1 MGANPSAVVIISFRE
16 AATLLGLLVDQG
28 LDPATFYG
36 ADGVFSGQL
45 PALVGGDASI
55 IDGMKVIGASGSD
68 EFNNRL
74 ADAGVT
80 DFIYGGQGYDCGII
94 TALWAASEG
103 TDDTTTWDPQTL
115 LDLTEG
121 GTTCTTYADCLAL
134 VEAGEDVDYDGQSG
148 PLSLA
153 PGNPGG
159 DSNLGNPTFTVYSV
173 ARYEDGGILTP
184 VSDTVVDL
192 R

>member
-1 MGANPSAVVIISFRE
+1 M
-16 AATLLGLLVDQG
+16 
-28 LDPATFYG
+28 
-36 ADGVFSGQL
+36 
-45 PALVGGDASI
+45 GGDASV

-80 DFIYGGQGYDCGII
+80 DFIYGGQGYDCASSRRCGPR
-94 TALWAASEG
+94 SEG
-103 TDDTTTWDPQTL
+103 TDDTSTWDPQTL

-121 GTTCTTYADCLAL
+121 GTVCTTYADCLAL
-134 VEAGEDVDYDGQSG
+134 IEAGEDADYDGNWS
-148 PLSLA
+148 LSLT

-173 ARYEDGGILTP
+173 ARYEDGGVLTP

-192 R
+192 RP